1 MLSTTMTMTTMI
13 NLEQIMRTL
22 QLLLHNQSPAHDFE
36 HIIRVYKN
44 AEMISKQEES
54 VDLDIVLAAALLHDL
69 VVYPKGSSKTIN
81 SADDSAEIAK
91 KILLEYKNYP
101 REKIEKVADAIRTHS
116 YSKRLVPETLEG
128 KILQDADRLDAIGA
142 IGIARTFSVGGS
154 ENRSLYNPTDPF
166 CESERQL
173 DDTQW
178 TLDHIKKKLMIL
190 KNSMHTKT
198 AKKIAEERTEFMEL
212 FLNQLRKEILPNTEN
227 SFFLFSNLCTS
238 KVRK

>member
-22 QLLLHNQSPAHDFE
+22 QLLLHNQSPAHDFQ

-91 KILLEYKNYP
+91 KILLEYKDYP

-116 YSKRLVPETLEG
+116 YSKRLVPETFEG

-166 CESERQL
+166 YESERQL
-173 DDTQW
+173 DDMQW

-190 KNSMHTKT
+190 KNSMYTKT

-212 FLNQLRKEILPNTEN
+212 FLNQLRKEILPIY
-227 SFFLFSNLCTS
+227 
-238 KVRK
+238 